1 MEVKNEITIEY
12 TREYLKARNNLSLV
26 IKYLDELKSKPPS
39 IDVNNDCIRLI
50 MEAMQVQSKLY
61 LELNNLPV
69 INSELQMQN
78 HVLKIQVKKLEQEIK
93 ILTK

>member
-1 MEVKNEITIEY
+1 MEVKNVITIEF
-12 TREYLKARNNLSLV
+12 TKEYLKARNNLSLV
-26 IKYLDELKSKPPS
+26 IKYLDELKSKQPS

-50 MEAMQVQSKLY
+50 MEAMQIQSKLY

-69 INSELQMQN
+69 INAEFELQN

-93 ILTK
+93 MLAK